1 MPEIRKIVITGGPCG
16 GKTTAL
22 SRIEKHFTGLGYH
35 VVFVNETATEMMS
48 NGSAPWI
55 GENVNFQ
62 NALMHLQY
70 YKEGIYSGWANHLDY
85 DKVLLVCDRGL
96 LDNKAY
102 MTEEEFE
109 SILTIMQTNEIELR
123 DNYDAVFHLVTA
135 ANGAEEFYTTSNNEN
150 RIESIDQAITLDN
163 KIISAWT
170 GHPHFRVI
178 DNNRDFELK
187 IARLI
192 SEIADFLGTSEP
204 FEVERRF
211 LIEYPDL
218 DILESIPNCSK
229 VEIIQ
234 TYLNTPTADTE
245 VHVRQRGNDEN
256 YILTETTIRKVSD
269 TDNIETE
276 RRISQKEYL
285 ALIMNADTTLRQIRK
300 SRYCLSYAKQYLE
313 IDIHP
318 FWSNQAILSVELSS
332 EGQQIVF
339 PEFISVIDEITGD
352 ESYTNRALAE
362 GIPIEIN

>member
-1 MPEIRKIVITGGPCG
+1 MPEITKIVITGGPCG

-35 VVFVNETATEMMS
+35 VIFVNETATEMMS
-48 NGSAPWI
+48 SGTAPWI

-62 NALMHLQY
+62 NALMHLQQ
-70 YKEGIYSGWANHLDY
+70 YKEHTYTEWAYHLDNE
-85 DKVLLVCDRGL
+85 KVLLVCDRGL

-102 MTEEEFE
+102 MTDDEFAF
-109 SILTIMQTNEIELR
+109 ILAVMETNEIELR

-135 ANGAEEFYTTSNNEN
+135 ANGAEEFYTTSNNET
-150 RIESIDQAITLDN
+150 RIESIEQAIVLDN
-163 KIISAWT
+163 KIINAWT

-218 DILESIPNCSK
+218 VTLETIPNCSK

-234 TYLNTPTADTE
+234 TYLNTATPDTE
-245 VHVRQRGNDEN
+245 VHVRQRGMDEN
-256 YILTETTIRKVSD
+256 YIFTETVVRSVSD
-269 TDNIETE
+269 TDWIETE

-285 ALIMNADTTLRQIRK
+285 SLIMNADTTLRQIRK
-300 SRYCLSYAKQYLE
+300 SRYCLSFAKQYLE

-318 FWSNQAILSVELSS
+318 FWIKQAILSVEFSS
-332 EGQQIVF
+332 EGQQIAF
-339 PEFISVIDEITGD
+339 PEFIHVIGEITND
-352 ESYTNRALAE
+352 QNYTNRSLAE
-362 GIPIEIN
+362 NIPIEII